1 MIKFR
6 LIPSILYKNGISIR
20 GKKFEGWRSVGSI
33 VQTVNLYALR
43 EVDELI
49 FLDIEATKNDEIKYS
64 LIKNFL
70 SECFMP
76 VSVGG
81 GIKKIHQIEEI
92 LKCGADRVC
101 INTAANIKKNFVNEA
116 IKKFGSQCVI
126 VSIDYKPNNNG
137 INEVWI
143 NSGKTNTK
151 SELNEYLKKLES
163 DGVGEIL
170 LTSINH
176 DGLMNGYDVKT
187 IKYANENYNFNVIAS
202 GGAGNQNHVLETIN
216 QCNLNAI
223 SCSSIFHFTQET
235 PGSLKKFLKK
245 NQINVRI

>member
-20 GKKFEGWRSVGSI
+20 GKKFEGWRTVGSI

-64 LIKNFL
+64 LIKSFL
-70 SECFMP
+70 SQCFMP

-92 LKCGADRVC
+92 LKYGADRVC
-101 INTAANIKKNFVNEA
+101 INTSAITKENFVKET

-126 VSIDYKPNNNG
+126 VSIDYKKNNNK

-143 NSGKTNTK
+143 NSGQTNTK
-151 SELNEYLKKLES
+151 IDLNECLKKLE
-163 DGVGEIL
+163 DAGVGEVL

-176 DGLMNGYDVKT
+176 DGLMNGYDLETVKFT
-187 IKYANENYNFNVIAS
+187 NENFSFNVIAS
-202 GGAGNQNHVLETIN
+202 GGAGNKNHVLEAIN

-223 SCSSIFHFTQET
+223 SCSSIFHFTEET
-235 PGSLKKFLKK
+235 PLSLKKFLKENK
-245 NQINVRI
+245 INVRI